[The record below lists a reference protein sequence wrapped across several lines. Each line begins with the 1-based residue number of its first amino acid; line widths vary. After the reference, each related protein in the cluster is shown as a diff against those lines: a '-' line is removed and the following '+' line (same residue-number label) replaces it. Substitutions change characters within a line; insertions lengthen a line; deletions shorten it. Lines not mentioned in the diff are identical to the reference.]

1 MHKFVIERDIA
12 GVGNFNSEELRTA
25 AQKSNCA
32 LKELAPDIQWIQS
45 YVVNNKTFCIYFA
58 KSAEIIRK
66 HAARSGLPASRI
78 TEVRAVIDPTA
89 AAR

>member
-1 MHKFVIERDIA
+1 M
-12 GVGNFNSEELRTA
+12 
-25 AQKSNCA
+25 SNQ
-32 LKELAPDIQWIQS
+32 E
-45 YVVNNKTFCIYFA
+45 TFCIYFA